1 MGAGKYYAVR
11 KGRTRGLFATWEE
24 CRACVEGYP
33 DAEYKSFRERRE
45 AEGYLEGVPRD
56 ANSGGVSAGDGASE
70 RPAEARDP
78 GSGSFA
84 YRAAQS
90 ERPAEARDVESD
102 LRAYRAMPEEC
113 PGPDTLLAYVD
124 GSYDDSLKKYAFGC
138 VFILP
143 DGRVCT
149 EFGNGEKE
157 QALKHRNV
165 SGEMLGA
172 MYAVKTAMASDFRQ
186 VELRYDY
193 EGIEKWVTGK
203 WRSKTELTEKYAKA
217 MREWGTKIDIRFTKV
232 AAHSNV
238 YYNELADKLAK
249 KGLREGQ
256 GTPKIKGLGDGS
268 EIS

>member
-78 GSGSFA
+78 ESGSFA

-186 VELRYDY
+186 VEIRYVYD
-193 EGIEKWVTGK
+193 GIE
-203 WRSKTELTEKYAKA
+203 
-217 MREWGTKIDIRFTKV
+217 
-232 AAHSNV
+232 
-238 YYNELADKLAK
+238 
-249 KGLREGQ
+249 
-256 GTPKIKGLGDGS
+256 
-268 EIS
+268 

>member
-56 ANSGGVSAGDGASE
+56 ANSGGVSAGDGA
-70 RPAEARDP
+70 
-78 GSGSFA
+78 
-84 YRAAQS
+84 S

>member
-24 CRACVEGYP
+24 CRASVEGYS

-45 AEGYLEGVPRD
+45 AEGYLEDIPSD
-56 ANSGGVSAGDGASE
+56 ANSGDASAGAGASE
-70 RPAEARDP
+70 RPAQAGDADP
-78 GSGSFA
+78 DFRA
-84 YRAAQS
+84 YGAAQS
-90 ERPAEARDVESD
+90 ERPAQVGGADPD
-102 LRAYRAMPEEC
+102 FRAYRAAPEEC
-113 PGPDTLLAYVD
+113 PGQDTLLAYVD

-143 DGRVCT
+143 DGRICT

-172 MYAVKTAMASDFRQ
+172 MYAVKTAMASGFRQ

-203 WRSKTELTEKYAKA
+203 
-217 MREWGTKIDIRFTKV
+217 
-232 AAHSNV
+232 
-238 YYNELADKLAK
+238 
-249 KGLREGQ
+249 
-256 GTPKIKGLGDGS
+256 
-268 EIS
+268 